1 MMSIQNLGSKENVV
15 VEYSSTGNIGTPIP
29 VNFFLWKF
37 DTSSKTRNKNDK
49 NTTFMMG
56 NNRKMPKK

>member
-29 VNFFLWKF
+29 VNFFLW
-37 DTSSKTRNKNDK
+37 NKNDK

-56 NNRKMPKK
+56 NNRKMPKKKMKT

>member
-29 VNFFLWKF
+29 VNFFLW
-37 DTSSKTRNKNDK
+37 NKNDK